1 MSESKLGFG
10 LVAGSDE
17 IVSILARAFDL
28 ASNKAP
34 GPTTRK
40 EIAIINNDR
49 MAAMLHPMSSSL
61 CKGL

>member
-10 LVAGSDE
+10 LVARSDE

-49 MAAMLHPMSSSL
+49 MAAMLHPIGSSL